1 MSDTLLQSKVKEGK
15 RIIPCLDVNP
25 GKLWHEPCTA
35 GPRGFDGHED
45 SSVWLSHSFIVT
57 HFSGTVLVTLS
68 AAMWGLISFPSVSV
82 VRPSGLVAVVWG
94 GMSLETVARLLRK
107 VRA

>member
-1 MSDTLLQSKVKEGK
+1 M
-15 RIIPCLDVNP
+15 
-25 GKLWHEPCTA
+25 
-35 GPRGFDGHED
+35 
-45 SSVWLSHSFIVT
+45 T